1 MKTKINKKYIEWSV
15 LLTDILEAQILTQA
29 KFAKKVNVTQQS
41 ISNIINTNRLP
52 SQKTAQR
59 IEREAIK
66 TGLKMEDYE
75 KTSKI
80 KNKIKK
86 KDLYKKYPIKI
97 RRLCR
102 HIETLKPALKG
113 KVLKELNLMIDH
125 QRST

>member
-1 MKTKINKKYIEWSV
+1 MKINKQYIEWSV

-41 ISNIINTNRLP
+41 ISNIINTSRSP

-66 TGLKMEDYE
+66 TGLKMEHYE
-75 KTSKI
+75 KTAKI
-80 KNKIKK
+80 KLKIKK

-97 RRLCR
+97 KRLCR
-102 HIETLKPALKG
+102 HIETLKPALKN

-125 QRST
+125 QVNR